1 MNRNSSSERESLLST
16 VKPSNAIVSLAIP
29 ATLALLAKAVYN
41 IVDTAYIGML
51 NDDIA
56 LAAVGVTLPLLLIMV
71 SIENIFAAGAA
82 VLAGRQLGAGDKDG
96 ANQTVT
102 TIVGFSILVGIS
114 LCVLGIIFIEP
125 LLRAF
130 GASEA
135 VLPQAKDY
143 AFWMFIAALFNL
155 PAQSLNC
162 AARAES
168 SVKISSIAVITGAA
182 LNVALDPVFMFSWGF
197 GMGVEGTSLATTISQ
212 CVTFV
217 ILAWLY
223 LSGHSMIKVHPK
235 YFKLS
240 GSFLWAVTAIGIPT
254 AFIQICLAVATS
266 LTNIAAKPL
275 PDSDLII
282 AAYGV
287 VQRLILIGCYVV
299 MGFMQGYQP
308 VASYAFGAKDEDRF
322 HDAVR
327 FALKGALLL
336 TVVVAAA
343 YIILAQPLIMLFN
356 RNPMVIEFGRRL
368 LISQVALYPAF
379 GLCYMMTI
387 TFQTIGASK
396 IGLFLSMIRQ
406 GLFYVPFILALPKCF
421 GVTGIYAAQ
430 PAADLCTI
438 LVCVFFVKRMK
449 QMASERMG
457 ANPNKQQPSPSRQK
471 HPSNIKTRSE
481 QRRGCCTDRVF
492 YFE

>member
-1 MNRNSSSERESLLST
+1 
-16 VKPSNAIVSLAIP
+16 
-29 ATLALLAKAVYN
+29 
-41 IVDTAYIGML
+41 
-51 NDDIA
+51 
-56 LAAVGVTLPLLLIMV
+56 
-71 SIENIFAAGAA
+71 
-82 VLAGRQLGAGDKDG
+82 
-96 ANQTVT
+96 
-102 TIVGFSILVGIS
+102 
-114 LCVLGIIFIEP
+114 
-125 LLRAF
+125 
-130 GASEA
+130 
-135 VLPQAKDY
+135 
-143 AFWMFIAALFNL
+143 MFIAALFNL

-197 GMGVEGTSLATTISQ
+197 GMGVEGASLATTISQ

-308 VASYAFGAKDEDRF
+308 VASYAFGVKDEDRF

-368 LISQVALYPAF
+368 LISQVALLPCFWSVLYDDHYLPDHRR
-379 GLCYMMTI
+379 
-387 TFQTIGASK
+387 FQNGS
-396 IGLFLSMIRQ
+396 
-406 GLFYVPFILALPKCF
+406 VPFHDPAGTLLCALHS
-421 GVTGIYAAQ
+421 GAAQ
-430 PAADLCTI
+430 VLWRDRDLRRTTRRRSVHDSGMRILRKTHEADGLRAYGRKSKQAVIQPITAKTS
-438 LVCVFFVKRMK
+438 VKHKNTVRT
-449 QMASERMG
+449 AERLLYG
-457 ANPNKQQPSPSRQK
+457 P
-471 HPSNIKTRSE
+471 
-481 QRRGCCTDRVF
+481 CF
-492 YFE
+492 LL